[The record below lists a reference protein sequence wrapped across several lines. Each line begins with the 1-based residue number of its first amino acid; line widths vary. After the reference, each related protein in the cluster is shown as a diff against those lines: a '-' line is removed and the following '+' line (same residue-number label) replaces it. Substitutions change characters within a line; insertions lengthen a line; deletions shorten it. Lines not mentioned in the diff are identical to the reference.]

1 MYVIHAC
8 FTVMYSLSSEGN
20 EIMGENFFCVCR
32 FHHTLATD
40 ILAAFRWK
48 QGSNSTSKTN
58 LSYLFLPIDK
68 FFLCS
73 ILLGSKV
80 AIESL

>member
-1 MYVIHAC
+1 
-8 FTVMYSLSSEGN
+8 MYSLSSEGN

-32 FHHTLATD
+32 LHHTLATD

-58 LSYLFLPIDK
+58 LSYFFLPTALNYRQI
-68 FFLCS
+68 F
-73 ILLGSKV
+73 SKLDFV
-80 AIESL
+80 SFKGGN